1 MVDHIWI
8 WVTTT
13 IEPSYPMIVPVS
25 VYVLVSVSVFS
36 SFLKTVKTTLADF
49 YIHDGIEWI
58 VTLTALQQFRSETK
72 TIKNIDKPI
81 KGVRAPSIMPI
92 HVFKSELARFR
103 KCSWN
108 SVVSLWH
115 IGDAFLSLCVCLY
128 VRRRIKIQIIPSIY
142 RFHSCHMYMKTKTTT
157 TTTTKSRKF

>member
-1 MVDHIWI
+1 
-8 WVTTT
+8 
-13 IEPSYPMIVPVS
+13 MIVPVS

-92 HVFKSELARFR
+92 YSNR
-103 KCSWN
+103 N
-108 SVVSLWH
+108 SS
-115 IGDAFLSLCVCLY
+115 
-128 VRRRIKIQIIPSIY
+128 
-142 RFHSCHMYMKTKTTT
+142 
-157 TTTTKSRKF
+157 